1 MLGSFSFL
9 RRNRTFRSVYGNY
22 GGYFHI
28 SISPSLFKKNRVNY
42 CNRQYMII
50 NIINHEILGYTMFR
64 KRCGRNWSNYVEIW
78 CKNPQDGMI
87 TLLQDIASSLY
98 DGFQWILIFDP
109 LRLITFVQRN
119 C

>member
-1 MLGSFSFL
+1 
-9 RRNRTFRSVYGNY
+9 
-22 GGYFHI
+22 
-28 SISPSLFKKNRVNY
+28 
-42 CNRQYMII
+42 MII